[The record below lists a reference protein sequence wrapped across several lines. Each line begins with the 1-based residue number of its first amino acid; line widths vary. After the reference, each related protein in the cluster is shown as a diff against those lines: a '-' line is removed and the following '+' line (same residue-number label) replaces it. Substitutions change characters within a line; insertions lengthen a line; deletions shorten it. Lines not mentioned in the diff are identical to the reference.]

1 MLLVEKIREQLE
13 KLQMDGMLISK
24 PENVRYLTNFTG
36 TSGVVIV
43 SRTKA
48 IFLTDFR
55 YDKQAHEQIT
65 DYDIHICGQ
74 SASMMETIVQLVKS
88 ENMEK
93 FGFEASFVTYDFYLQ
108 LNEKLDVGL
117 CPTTNVVESLRLV
130 KTEME
135 VEKLR
140 KAASIADLAFEHILN
155 FIRPGVTEIEVANE
169 LEFCMRKNGAT
180 SNSSIIIVASGS
192 RSALPH
198 GVASEKVIE
207 KGDMVTLDFG
217 ALYEGYRSDMTRT
230 VAVGDPHPKL
240 KEIYQI
246 VLDALLQCTAV
257 IKHGM
262 PAEQADAIVR
272 DFIKKEGYG
281 DYFGHGAGHGI
292 GLMIHE
298 DPFLSPRSTQD
309 LQAGMVITVEPGI
322 YLPDLGGVRI
332 EDDLFIKQNG
342 NEILTK
348 SPRDL
353 IIL

>member
-1 MLLVEKIREQLE
+1 MLEKIRKQLE
-13 KLQMDGMLISK
+13 KLQIDGMFISK

-65 DYDIHICGQ
+65 GYEIIICGQ
-74 SASMMETIVQLVKS
+74 SASMMDTIVQLVKR
-88 ENMEK
+88 EEMRK
-93 FGFEASFVTYDFYLQ
+93 LGFESSYVTYDFYLQ
-108 LNEKLDVGL
+108 LKEEVNVELY
-117 CPTTNVVESLRLV
+117 PTTNVVESLRLI
-130 KTEME
+130 KTERE
-135 VEKLR
+135 VGKLR
-140 KAASIADLAFEHILN
+140 KAASIADLAFDHILD
-155 FIRPGVTEIEVANE
+155 FIRPGVTEIDVANE
-169 LEFCMRKNGAT
+169 LEFYMRKNGAT
-180 SNSSIIIVASGS
+180 SNSSMIIVASGF

-230 VAVGDPHPKL
+230 VAVGEPDPKL

-257 IKHGM
+257 IEHGM
-262 PAEQADAIVR
+262 PAKQADAIVR
-272 DFIKKEGYG
+272 DFIELQGYG
-281 DYFGHGAGHGI
+281 EYFGHGAGHGI

-298 DPFLSPRSTQD
+298 DPFLSPKSAQVI
-309 LQAGMVITVEPGI
+309 QSGMVITVEPGI
-322 YLPDLGGVRI
+322 YLPNLGGVRI

-348 SPRDL
+348 SPREL
-353 IIL
+353 MIL